1 MTVYGC
7 EFTLDHLVF
16 CIGMLLLG
24 LEGAYFTLTSLVE
37 VQMTTLTPHLPPT
50 PPASD
55 RTILGGHVSMCVPS
69 SKTGDRDVVE
79 RCGQFFP
86 EQVSDSDEDEPVRR
100 QPL

>member
-50 PPASD
+50 PSRPTALSVHMS
-55 RTILGGHVSMCVPS
+55 RA
-69 SKTGDRDVVE
+69 
-79 RCGQFFP
+79 
-86 EQVSDSDEDEPVRR
+86 
-100 QPL
+100 

>member
-55 RTILGGHVSMCVPS
+55 RTRAER
-69 SKTGDRDVVE
+69 RDQI
-79 RCGQFFP
+79 RGWYG
-86 EQVSDSDEDEPVRR
+86 R
-100 QPL
+100 